1 MGQAASKA
9 ASAVKQSTSGVVVSN
24 HGPKARAAAGVVVGG
39 GGHDASAVDHGRTR
53 APGGEYSPTR
63 GAGLEVNTGEMMP
76 EMPPDLIKFL
86 TNAGPLKRSIDKER
100 TSPKV
105 YDSLVVEDDSKAGD
119 TAVDGAGGG
128 SSGNN
133 EESTTINANEEKEQM
148 KQANLR
154 VRRRM
159 PIMGGGGGE
168 DSINKDTASVKS
180 GGKEDNTLLQ
190 QQQQQLHQTN
200 NESDDGTMTTRTTN
214 FSTTDRSHIYMGF
227 GLGRRD
233 LFEVSKKLSTLQQY
247 GTVGVGGESLDQS
260 KEWKELVKN
269 EFHSLIAKDVDLPQS
284 SMAGRTEEQLDQ
296 DLKLME
302 DSLRYIG
309 VPVLMKDTDGD
320 IIGTWGYKVNDLRFS
335 GLGVAKE
342 GSVEFVLLGEER
354 RKVVNVTEEHRQ
366 FFRGVSS

>member
-1 MGQAASKA
+1 
-9 ASAVKQSTSGVVVSN
+9 
-24 HGPKARAAAGVVVGG
+24 
-39 GGHDASAVDHGRTR
+39 
-53 APGGEYSPTR
+53 
-63 GAGLEVNTGEMMP
+63 
-76 EMPPDLIKFL
+76 
-86 TNAGPLKRSIDKER
+86 
-100 TSPKV
+100 
-105 YDSLVVEDDSKAGD
+105 
-119 TAVDGAGGG
+119 
-128 SSGNN
+128 
-133 EESTTINANEEKEQM
+133 
-148 KQANLR
+148 
-154 VRRRM
+154 
-159 PIMGGGGGE
+159 
-168 DSINKDTASVKS
+168 
-180 GGKEDNTLLQ
+180 
-190 QQQQQLHQTN
+190 
-200 NESDDGTMTTRTTN
+200 MTTRTTN

-247 GTVGVGGESLDQS
+247 GTVGVGGESLEQS

-269 EFHSLIAKDVDLPQS
+269 EFHSLIARDVDLPQS
-284 SMAGRTEEQLDQ
+284 SMAGRSEEQLDQ